1 MRFPLKLGTNLQ
13 LSKWKLVRKESYL
26 MMIKALKVLMLNQ
39 WWLSQ
44 KLKLY
49 VMYFIFHTHLRVK
62 VALVRNLN
70 QRKL

>member
-1 MRFPLKLGTNLQ
+1 
-13 LSKWKLVRKESYL
+13 